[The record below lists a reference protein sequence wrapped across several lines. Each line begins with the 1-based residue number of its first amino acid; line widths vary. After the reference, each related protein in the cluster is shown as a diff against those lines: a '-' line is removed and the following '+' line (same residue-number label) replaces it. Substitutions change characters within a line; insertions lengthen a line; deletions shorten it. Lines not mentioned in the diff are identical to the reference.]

1 MRYYPSFLKAIP
13 HTWAGYSR
21 VTHPSATRALA
32 EARLAFDLHVLGTP
46 PAFVLSQDQTRH
58 PSFVVLSIAASP
70 PTPSRATSSQ
80 IHVIPLACCC
90 VVCTT
95 QRTLTYATRIVTVL
109 GNSWHCNHKAHT
121 AASHSSVVQVHCGGD
136 HRAGTHAPDAKES
149 ISQRRAQVKRV
160 AGLYPHSIHSPTLP
174 MTIGRGLLVLPLSP
188 GD

>member
-70 PTPSRATSSQ
+70 PTPSRATSSH
-80 IHVIPLACCC
+80 IYFIPLACCY

-95 QRTLTYATRIVTVL
+95 QRTLTYATRIATML
-109 GNSWHCNHKAHT
+109 GNSRHCEQLAHT
-121 AASHSSVVQVHCGGD
+121 AASHSSVVQVHLGD
-136 HRAGTHAPDAKES
+136 NHRSGVHAPDAKES
-149 ISQRRAQVKRV
+149 ISQRRAQVKRF
-160 AGLYPHSIHSPTLP
+160 ARQYQCCNTAYYYYL
-174 MTIGRGLLVLPLSP
+174 
-188 GD
+188 